1 MYPLIE
7 LGPLRLSSGGL
18 LLLAAAYLW
27 TWRVAR
33 VARRQGGAA
42 LAAHAE
48 ACTLPALVG
57 ALLGGGLW
65 FGLFSLDRYGPSPG
79 LFVALRLADLAWPG
93 ALLGGTLVGWGWC
106 RRRGA
111 DPRAM
116 ADAAALGL
124 PLALAVAS
132 VGLLLSGDAFGVPTD
147 LPWGVPLFGTQR
159 HPTQIY
165 SALAALLVG
174 AALSAAQHVA
184 TSERPLAPGGLAA
197 RFLVLHG
204 LSLLLIEALRA
215 DSLTIAAGLRV
226 TQIAGLTLII
236 TGLFWLRAMAAPG
249 APRTRLV
256 ERCDGQ
262 GD

>member
-1 MYPLIE
+1 MFPLIE

-27 TWRVAR
+27 TWRVTQ

-48 ACTLPALVG
+48 ACTLPVLLGALVG
-57 ALLGGGLW
+57 GRLW
-65 FGLFSLDRYGPSPG
+65 FGLFSLDRYGRAPE

-93 ALLGGTLVGWGWC
+93 ALLGGALVGWGWC
-106 RRRGA
+106 RRRGT

-124 PLALAVAS
+124 PLALAVTG
-132 VGLLLSGDAFGVPTD
+132 VGLLLSGDAFGLPTD

-159 HPTQIY
+159 HPTQLY
-165 SALAALLVG
+165 GALAALLVG
-174 AALSAAQHVA
+174 AALRAAEHSA
-184 TSERPLAPGGLAA
+184 TSDHPLAPGGLAA

-215 DSLTIAAGLRV
+215 DSLTVAAGLRI
-226 TQIAGLTLII
+226 TQVAGLALMIAGLL
-236 TGLFWLRAMAAPG
+236 WLRAMSVPTTPPPPVPTAG
-249 APRTRLV
+249 
-256 ERCDGQ
+256 ER
-262 GD
+262 

>member
-27 TWRVAR
+27 AWRVAR
-33 VARRQGGAA
+33 VARRRGGAA

-48 ACTLPALVG
+48 ACTLPALAG
-57 ALLGGGLW
+57 ALVGGRLW
-65 FGLFSLDRYGPSPG
+65 FGLFSLSRYGPSPE

-93 ALLGGTLVGWGWC
+93 ALLGGALVGWGWC

-111 DPRAM
+111 DPWAL

-124 PLALAVAS
+124 PLALAVAG
-132 VGLLLSGDAFGVPTD
+132 VGLLLSGDAFGLPTD

-159 HPTQIY
+159 HPTQLY
-165 SALAALLVG
+165 GALAALLIG
-174 AALSAAQHVA
+174 AALSAAEHSA
-184 TSERPLAPGGLAA
+184 TDNRPLAPGGLAA

-215 DSLTIAAGLRV
+215 DSLTVAAGLRA
-226 TQIAGLTLII
+226 TQVAGLILMIAGLL
-236 TGLFWLRAMAAPG
+236 WLRAMSTPTT
-249 APRTRLV
+249 PLTPVLTRD
-256 ERCDGQ
+256 ER
-262 GD
+262 